1 MKEQQKTWELE
12 LKIIKKLWLKID
24 FINIDYMKKLSKR
37 LQVEKN
43 KIKKNIT
50 YTIDE
55 AIKLVKETASA
66 KFNESI
72 EAHISLNIDP
82 KYADQQLRA
91 TVILP
96 HGTGKTLRIAALVPS
111 EKVVEAKECGADIY
125 GNEDLI
131 ETISKGILNFD
142 LLIATSDMMPKLA
155 KLGRILG
162 PKGLMPSPKAG
173 TVTNNL
179 KTTIE
184 DFKKGKLEYRAD
196 KTGIVHISF
205 GKANFS
211 AQGLSENL
219 KAFYNSIETNKPTGV
234 KGKYVKKFTL
244 CSTMGPAIYLDNNS
258 I

>member
-1 MKEQQKTWELE
+1 MKEQQKIWELG
-12 LKIIKKLWLKID
+12 LKIIKNLWLKID

-37 LQVEKN
+37 LQIEKN

-50 YTIDE
+50 YNLDE

-96 HGTGKTLRIAALVPS
+96 NGTGKTLRIAALVPS
-111 EKVVEAKECGADIY
+111 EKVLEAKESGADIY

-131 ETISKGILNFD
+131 ETISKGILDFD

-179 KTTIE
+179 KITIE
-184 DFKKGKLEYRAD
+184 EFKKGKLEYRAD

-205 GKANFS
+205 GKASFS
-211 AQGLSENL
+211 VEGLSENL

-244 CSTMGPAIYLDNNS
+244 CSTMGPAIYLDNTT